1 MEFPDDSSFPCP
13 SLYRGCGGWPFG
25 NRIHRLMR
33 SFHPSIINIA
43 EGSISRPLEKKIL
56 KIYFSVPQCF
66 PRNDR
71 ILMVL
76 SAYQR
81 KIFKEGCEKGV
92 LMQYKCMEKEIRKLH
107 GRILFPSV
115 MYIAIIPAEMQL

>member
-1 MEFPDDSSFPCP
+1 
-13 SLYRGCGGWPFG
+13 
-25 NRIHRLMR
+25 MR

-43 EGSISRPLEKKIL
+43 EGSISRPLERKNFENL
-56 KIYFSVPQCF
+56 FQCF

-76 SAYQR
+76 SAYQS

-115 MYIAIIPAEMQL
+115 MYIAIIPAGMQL